1 MRLKLSRPKKQSPSL
16 FPDPGLYS
24 YVRAQEGER
33 THLHLRVEDSGDGL
47 LLINANR
54 AIHLNPTATTMVW
67 MLLEGKNK
75 NEILSHITKHFKV
88 SKKDAKQDLMT
99 IEGQLEELIL
109 PDGLCPINDLDLDV
123 LPPFSQ
129 TPFAPYRMDLAIT
142 YRCNNNCSHCYNA
155 RSRSYPELETQD
167 WILILN
173 QLWEIGIPHIC
184 FTGGEATLREDLP
197 ELIHHASELGQ
208 ITGLLTNGR
217 RLCDPEYVELL
228 KEAGLDHVQ
237 ITLESHLADVHDDM
251 VQSRGAFRQTVQGIK
266 NVLAAGLY
274 VMTNTTLLR
283 SNAKDF
289 EDTLEFL
296 SEIGVPTV
304 GCNALIYAG
313 AGETVGTGLP
323 EKDLEGLLIKT
334 REITDRNHQRLIW
347 YTPTQYCHFDPVQFE
362 LGVKACTAALYNMCI
377 EPNGDVIPC
386 QSFYQSVGNIIQDP
400 WDTIWNHD
408 LSLWLRER
416 KYIPETCKDCA
427 VLQECGGGC
436 PLTLLQQAPIGEFN
450 TKILLT

>member
-1 MRLKLSRPKKQSPSL
+1 MSFKLSLPKRKTPKQIPDSGL
-16 FPDPGLYS
+16 FS
-24 YVRAQEGER
+24 YIREENGDR
-33 THLHLRVEDSGDGL
+33 SHLHLRVENSGDGL

-67 MLLEGKNK
+67 MILEEKTEG
-75 NEILSHITKHFKV
+75 EILSDITKRFKV
-88 SKKDAKQDLMT
+88 SKTHVKRDLAT
-99 IEGQLEELIL
+99 IQMQLEELIL
-109 PDGLCPINDLDLDV
+109 PDGLCPIHDLELEV

-142 YRCNNNCSHCYNA
+142 YRCNNDCSHCYNA

-167 WILILN
+167 WIRILN

-197 ELIHHASELGQ
+197 ELIKHASELGQ

-217 RLCDPEYVELL
+217 RLSDQRYLDRL
-228 KEAGLDHVQ
+228 KESGLDHVQ
-237 ITLESHLADVHDDM
+237 FTLESHDPEVHDQM

-266 NVLAAGLY
+266 NALTAGLY
-274 VMTNTTLLR
+274 VMTNTTLL
-283 SNAKDF
+283 SVNAEEFEKTLDF
-289 EDTLEFL
+289 LAEL
-296 SEIGVPTV
+296 GVPTV

-313 AGETVGTGLP
+313 AGETVGTGIP
-323 EKDLEGLLIKT
+323 EKDLEALLIKV
-334 REITDRNHQRLIW
+334 RKITDQNNQRLIW
-347 YTPTQYCHFDPVQFE
+347 YTPTQYCHFDPVQLE
-362 LGVKACTAALYNMCI
+362 LGVKACTAAMYNMCV

-386 QSFYQSVGNIIQDP
+386 QSFYQSVGNLLQDP
-400 WDTIWNHD
+400 WETIWDHE
-408 LSLWLRER
+408 LSRWLRER
-416 KYIPETCKDCA
+416 KYVPDACKKCS

-436 PLTLLQQAPIGEFN
+436 PLTLMQQAPTGKFN